1 MNNVKN
7 ILPFGSSLRTFMTRS
22 SLTENDFR
30 AFLNHK
36 GIFLN
41 SYDKKS
47 VLPILETVLI
57 LPTDFKFLVGKQT
70 KKDERIKRLSKSFA
84 LKKDI
89 DFMETLSFFTFDS
102 AENETNKNYQ
112 FITRPEATE
121 EVSVNSSL
129 VNKFF

>member
-7 ILPFGSSLRTFMTRS
+7 ILPFGSALRTFMTRS

-36 GIFLN
+36 GIFLH

-57 LPTDFKFLVGKQT
+57 LPTV
-70 KKDERIKRLSKSFA
+70 
-84 LKKDI
+84 
-89 DFMETLSFFTFDS
+89 
-102 AENETNKNYQ
+102 
-112 FITRPEATE
+112 FI
-121 EVSVNSSL
+121 
-129 VNKFF
+129 